1 MLEVRALTLKDAGSK
16 KEPNPYIR
24 VELCVEGSSKYA
36 RTHSYNLFKNGGLES
51 AFVGLCE
58 DFGLE
63 EVDELRRLKPEEVFV
78 VKGEVVTEKCKA
90 HYVTDQE
97 GNKIQRDGKD
107 VIATEMTFACPLE
120 WTTKEAIIRSFE
132 RSWTKNDLLAE
143 VEDQLNCSDFSE
155 HFNFLASISNL

>member
-1 MLEVRALTLKDAGSK
+1 MFNFNSEDTNMLEVRALTLKDAGSK

-24 VELCVEGSSKYA
+24 VELCVEGASKYA

-51 AFVGLCE
+51 AFVGMCE

-63 EVDELRRLKPEEVFV
+63 EIDELRRLKPNEVFTV
-78 VKGEVVTEKCKA
+78 AGEVVTEKCRA

-107 VIATEMTFACPLE
+107 VIATEMTFACPVE
-120 WTTKEAIIRSFE
+120 WTSKEAIIRSFE

-143 VEDQLNCSDFSE
+143 VEN
-155 HFNFLASISNL
+155 